1 MIAARPVKS
10 LVLSLMASNGAIPL
24 STGAQPG
31 GAVHSL
37 VARRPWRGPA
47 GRGCVRRPGPG
58 PDEVLDNHQDLDN
71 LDNLDNGSDA
81 MDTYVTVTGNLT
93 GDPTQRATAS
103 GATVVHLRVA
113 ASGRKFD
120 RASGEFRDGDPM
132 FINVSCWR
140 SLGGNVFASLRK
152 GDSVIVHGRLLYRS
166 YDDKAGNRHNV
177 HEIDAIAVG
186 PDLSRCAADLRRA
199 SRAAQPA
206 VAAEPVAGT
215 GPVGREA
222 VPAADGVAPTPSPVA
237 A

>member
-1 MIAARPVKS
+1 
-10 LVLSLMASNGAIPL
+10 
-24 STGAQPG
+24 
-31 GAVHSL
+31 
-37 VARRPWRGPA
+37 
-47 GRGCVRRPGPG
+47 
-58 PDEVLDNHQDLDN
+58 
-71 LDNLDNGSDA
+71 

-166 YDDKAGNRHNV
+166 YDDKQGNRHNV

-186 PDLSRCAADLRRA
+186 PDLSRWAADLRRA
-199 SRAAQPA
+199 SRAAP
-206 VAAEPVAGT
+206 P
-215 GPVGREA
+215 A
-222 VPAADGVAPTPSPVA
+222 VPASAVGGNGSGADDASPVADGVAPAPSPVA